1 MIFPFIAKI
10 FLGLASDRLP
20 IPGLGRRKPYMLLG
34 LAIAGSC
41 FLAVAGVDPG
51 LDFQRY
57 ATLMITAAFGMALFD
72 TCADGYAIDVSQSSE
87 AGIVQSFMMAG
98 KALGYIACSSFFG
111 WVAQTSGFAPV
122 FQMLALVVVLVA
134 IGVAFAKQEDTP
146 TKAQK
151 NSASGAFDFLRSL
164 GKPMF
169 IFAIYGIIYSI
180 ASFGIDGIVTLF
192 LHRRLGLEEGVV
204 GIYGSLRGL
213 GAVAGAALAGYTAIH
228 YSRTK
233 TVIFSLSFLTLSA
246 FLIMAIQGAWSAYLI
261 GFIWGMAWSYQETI
275 FVMLAMLLSERAMAA
290 TVFALLMMSSNI
302 GIAIGEAMATP
313 MALSVGFEPTFI
325 ALAIIGL
332 CALVPVML
340 LMKLMPTK

>member
-1 MIFPFIAKI
+1 
-10 FLGLASDRLP
+10 
-20 IPGLGRRKPYMLLG
+20 
-34 LAIAGSC
+34 
-41 FLAVAGVDPG
+41 
-51 LDFQRY
+51 
-57 ATLMITAAFGMALFD
+57 
-72 TCADGYAIDVSQSSE
+72 
-87 AGIVQSFMMAG
+87 
-98 KALGYIACSSFFG
+98 
-111 WVAQTSGFAPV
+111 
-122 FQMLALVVVLVA
+122 
-134 IGVAFAKQEDTP
+134 
-146 TKAQK
+146 
-151 NSASGAFDFLRSL
+151 
-164 GKPMF
+164 
-169 IFAIYGIIYSI
+169 
-180 ASFGIDGIVTLF
+180 
-192 LHRRLGLEEGVV
+192 LEEGVV